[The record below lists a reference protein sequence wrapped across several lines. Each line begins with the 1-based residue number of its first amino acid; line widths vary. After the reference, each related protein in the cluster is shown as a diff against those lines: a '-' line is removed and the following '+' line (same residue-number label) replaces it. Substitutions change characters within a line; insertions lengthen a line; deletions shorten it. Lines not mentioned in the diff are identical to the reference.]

1 MMAWRKLWGCILTDE
16 NPKTEQL
23 IRRAATSDVD
33 AMAELMAMHRD
44 RLRKMVAVRLDQRVS
59 PRLDPSDVVQE
70 TMLKAV
76 AKMPEYLKDR
86 PIEFYPWLR
95 QLAWD
100 QMVDSFRK
108 HVVAQRRSVDR
119 EIDMDRDLIPALPD
133 QSTAMLAEILVAKQS
148 SPSRRLQLNHIQD
161 RVSEALR
168 AINPAYRE
176 VLVMRYLEE
185 LSLGEIAQ
193 CLGASESAIKSR
205 HVRAL
210 KQLAKALDQN
220 EFSND

>member
-1 MMAWRKLWGCILTDE
+1 
-16 NPKTEQL
+16 
-23 IRRAATSDVD
+23 
-33 AMAELMAMHRD
+33 MAELMAMHRD
-44 RLRKMVAVRLDQRVS
+44 RLRRMVAVRLDQRVN

-86 PIEFYPWLR
+86 PIDFYPWLR

-108 HVVAQRRSVDR
+108 HVIAQRRSVDR
-119 EIDMDRDLIPALPD
+119 EIDLDRDLIPALPD
-133 QSTAMLAEILVAKQS
+133 QSTVMLAEILVAKQS
-148 SPSRRLQLNHIQD
+148 NPSRQLHLNHIQD
-161 RVSEALR
+161 RVNKALG
-168 AINPAYRE
+168 ALTPAYRE

-185 LSLGEIAQ
+185 LSLREIAQ
-193 CLGASESAIKSR
+193 CLGAGESAIKSR

-210 KQLAKALDQN
+210 KQLGKALNQD

>member
-1 MMAWRKLWGCILTDE
+1 M
-16 NPKTEQL
+16 Q
-23 IRRAATSDVD
+23 RAATQDAD

-44 RLRKMVAVRLDQRVS
+44 RLRKMVAVRLDQRLS

-161 RVSEALR
+161 RVSR
-168 AINPAYRE
+168 
-176 VLVMRYLEE
+176 
-185 LSLGEIAQ
+185 SIA
-193 CLGASESAIKSR
+193 G
-205 HVRAL
+205 H
-210 KQLAKALDQN
+210 
-220 EFSND
+220 

>member
-1 MMAWRKLWGCILTDE
+1 LSSE

-23 IRRAATSDVD
+23 IRRAETQD
-33 AMAELMAMHRD
+33 ADAIAELMAMHRD
-44 RLRKMVAVRLDQRVS
+44 RLRRMVAVRLDKRVY
-59 PRLDPSDVVQE
+59 PRVDPSDVVQE

-95 QLAWD
+95 QLAWE

-108 HVVAQRRSVDR
+108 HVKAQCRSVDR
-119 EIDMDRDLIPALPD
+119 EIDLDGDLLPSLPD

-148 SPSRRLQLNHIQD
+148 SPSQRIHLNHIQD
-161 RVSEALR
+161 HVSKALG

-185 LSLGEIAQ
+185 LSLREIAE
-193 CLGASESAIKSR
+193 CLDASESAIKSR

-210 KQLAKALDQN
+210 KQLAMALEQN
-220 EFSND
+220 GLSHD